1 MVIIT
6 VTGLEASTNTDV
18 LQATRLQTVP
28 DNGILLVEMLAG
40 DNDATNFFTSTL
52 QLPSGDVPFS
62 GMRVP
67 SGGVTANLVGMMD
80 SRLAYRGSFGIQQG
94 GHAVLDF
101 TETATAV
108 VFWRVTFRSF
118 N

>member
-6 VTGLEASTNTDV
+6 VTGLESATAADV

-28 DNGILLVEMLAG
+28 ANGILLVELICG
-40 DNDATNFFTSTL
+40 DNDATNFFTAAL
-52 QLPSGDVPFS
+52 QLPAGDVPFT

-67 SGGVTANLVGMMD
+67 GSGTANLAGVMD
-80 SRLAYRGSFGIQQG
+80 SRLSYKGSFPIAQG
-94 GHAVLDF
+94 GHAVLDL

-108 VFWRVTFRSF
+108 CFWRVTYKSLR
-118 N
+118 